1 MADSIQ
7 LIPITGIGE
16 ICPGDNLAQSLIEAA
31 KQIGLR
37 LEPRDIFIVAQ
48 KIVSKSEGRL
58 VDLRTV
64 EPSPRAIEIARLQE
78 RDPRLV
84 EVILGESASLLRID
98 RHVLITETHHGFI
111 CANAGVDRSNVA
123 GEDWISLLPVN
134 PDRSAQLLSAELH
147 NRLCPDGNAGTAG
160 NAGTPP
166 PVIITDTFGR
176 AWRQGLTNVAIGLSG
191 IEPLIDFRGLPDDH
205 GKELGAT
212 ILAVADEIA
221 AASGL
226 LMRKTSR
233 IPVVLLRGY
242 DYRAGGTRAT
252 ELIRPRERD
261 LFR

>member
-1 MADSIQ
+1 MTDSIQ

-16 ICPGDNLAQSLIEAA
+16 IRPGDNLAQSIIEAA
-31 KQIGLR
+31 RRIGLNF
-37 LEPRDIFIVAQ
+37 EPHDIFIVAQ

-58 VDLRTV
+58 VDLGTV

-84 EVILGESASLLRID
+84 EAILGESASLLRID

-134 PDRSAQLLSAELH
+134 PDRSAQLLSEELQ
-147 NRLCPDGNAGTAG
+147 NLLCLD
-160 NAGTPP
+160 GTPP
-166 PVIITDTFGR
+166 AVIITDTFGR
-176 AWRQGLTNVAIGLSG
+176 AWREGLTNVAIGLSG
-191 IEPLIDFRGLPDDH
+191 VEPLIDFRGLPDDH
-205 GKELGAT
+205 GKELSAT

-226 LMRKTSR
+226 LMQKTSR

-242 DYRAGGTRAT
+242 RYRPGSARAT
-252 ELIRPRERD
+252 DLIRPRERD